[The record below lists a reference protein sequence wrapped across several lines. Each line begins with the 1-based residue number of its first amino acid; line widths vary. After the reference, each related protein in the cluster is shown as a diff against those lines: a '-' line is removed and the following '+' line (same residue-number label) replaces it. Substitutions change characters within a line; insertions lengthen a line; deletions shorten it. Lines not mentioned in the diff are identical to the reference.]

1 MPFIR
6 HSRLLPSRPTARS
19 LALLTGACWALT
31 PTYAAVGD
39 VSDASDR
46 SAVALR
52 ADAPRQWVAIIDGK
66 DSPVPDIPMGDPA
79 MVEKIID
86 EGLHRNRVMEHL
98 RYLTQEIGPR
108 LTGSSNAQ
116 RANEWARDQF
126 MAFGVD
132 RAWIDQWGTVATRF
146 DRGPSHARVVIERP
160 VGRAG
165 EDRTELQSLREME
178 FTTLSWTAGTDGPVR
193 GHVVRMPRNEE
204 EYERIKPQL
213 KGAWVLMQPPPPVGQ
228 RGVRQRLTTYLQQ
241 RIDARRRVEEGTEP
255 ASLPIGQR
263 IIFDGIAG
271 FISTTRDERVWTGGA
286 TGWRERTVEDIPPDV
301 HITVRLSDY
310 DFINSRLADGE
321 QFLVE
326 VDLQHTLTPGPIPV
340 YNTIAEIR
348 GTEKPDEVV
357 FVSAHLDSWDG
368 PGSQGCTDNGT
379 GSAVTI
385 EAARILTAVGAK
397 PKRTIR
403 FILWTGE
410 EQGLLGSRAYVRAN
424 QSEHDKW
431 SAMFNDDGG
440 TNTQGGL
447 PAAEVM
453 VPMLAAAT
461 APVNYVFYSQ
471 TDQRWLNVNVRN
483 TGPRIRATGSSDHA
497 SFIEVGV
504 PGFFWDEVGRADY
517 GYGWH
522 TQHDKFELAIPEYL
536 MQSAT
541 CSAVTAYRLANA
553 PTLLPRGEMQSAGAR
568 RPGTGPRPDGDPAGP
583 DDSPA
588 GPERAPGAPAP
599 AGTGSGQ

>member
-1 MPFIR
+1 MRVHHLIR
-6 HSRLLPSRPTARS
+6 PRSSGTTAHM
-19 LALLTGACWALT
+19 LALIAGACWLAT
-31 PTYAAVGD
+31 SAHART
-39 VSDASDR
+39 SDASGSTER
-46 SAVALR
+46 TASTLR
-52 ADAPRQWVAIIDGK
+52 AEAPRQWVAIIDGK

-79 MVEKIID
+79 MVEKIIE
-86 EGLHRNRVMEHL
+86 EGLHRNKVMEHL

-116 RANEWARDQF
+116 RANEWTRDQF
-126 MAFGVD
+126 IAFGVD
-132 RAWIDQWGTVATRF
+132 RAWLDQWGTVATRF
-146 DRGPSHARVVIERP
+146 DRGPSYARVVIERP
-160 VGRAG
+160 VGRADEG
-165 EDRTELQSLREME
+165 RTEFQTVREME
-178 FTTLSWTAGTDGPVR
+178 FTTLSWTAGTSGPVR
-193 GHVVRMPRNEE
+193 GHVVRMPRTEE
-204 EYERIKPQL
+204 EYERIRPQL
-213 KGAWVLMQPPPPVGQ
+213 RGAWVLMQPPPPVGQ
-228 RGVRQRLTTYLQQ
+228 RGVRQRLTTYFQQ
-241 RIDARRRVEEGTEP
+241 RIDARRRVAEGTDP
-255 ASLPIGQR
+255 ATLPIGQR
-263 IIFDGIAG
+263 IIFDGVAG
-271 FISTTRDERVWTGGA
+271 FISTSRDERVWTGGA
-286 TGWRERTVEDIPPDV
+286 TGWRERVVEDIPPDV
-301 HITVRLSDY
+301 HISVRLSDY
-310 DFINSRLADGE
+310 DYINSRLADGE

-326 VDLQHTLTPGPIPV
+326 VDLQHTLTPGAIPV

-348 GTEKPDEVV
+348 GSELPDEVV
-357 FVSAHLDSWDG
+357 FVTAHLDSWDG
-368 PGSQGCTDNGT
+368 PGSQGCTDNAT
-379 GSAVTI
+379 GSAVTL

-522 TQHDKFELAIPEYL
+522 TQHDRFELAIPEYL
-536 MQSAT
+536 IQSAT

-553 PTLLPRGEMQSAGAR
+553 PTLLPRGEMRAAGTGRPGSGAR
-568 RPGTGPRPDGDPAGP
+568 PDSEPAGP
-583 DDSPA
+583 DDA
-588 GPERAPGAPAP
+588 TTNPERAPGSPTP
-599 AGTGSGQ
+599 AGAGSGQ